1 MNNLDQI
8 AKLEESET
16 LELQTPKLEFA
27 DPWCSNRFE
36 PGCKS
41 HPYCKMEDGLCPVYN
56 TN

>member
-27 DPWCSNRFE
+27 LSGAWF
-36 PGCKS
+36 
-41 HPYCKMEDGLCPVYN
+41 YLLAA
-56 TN
+56 